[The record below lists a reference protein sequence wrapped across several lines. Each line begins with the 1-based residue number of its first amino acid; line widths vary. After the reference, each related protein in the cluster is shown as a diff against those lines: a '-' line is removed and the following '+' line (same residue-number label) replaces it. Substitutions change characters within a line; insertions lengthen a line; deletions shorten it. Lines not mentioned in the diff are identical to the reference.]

1 MTLAVLLLLRTF
13 ERRLEALTQAKNVHS
28 VKGMQ
33 VIRLGWRGM
42 NMKVFLALLGVGV
55 WAFDRSTES
64 NRILNLV

>member
-55 WAFDRSTES
+55 
-64 NRILNLV
+64 